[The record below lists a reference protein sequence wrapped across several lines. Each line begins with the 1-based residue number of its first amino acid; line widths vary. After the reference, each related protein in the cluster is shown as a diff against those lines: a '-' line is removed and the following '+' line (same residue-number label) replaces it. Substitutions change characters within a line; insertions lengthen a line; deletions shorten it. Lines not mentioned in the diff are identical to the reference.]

1 MVLLIHVGNISTCNH
16 LMNLLE
22 YFLQIETKVYYPLQ
36 NEFFQMLNH
45 VQNFNMIHDIL
56 SLLVN

>member
-1 MVLLIHVGNISTCNH
+1 MVLLIHVGNISTWIH

-22 YFLQIETKVYYPLQ
+22 YFLQIESKVYYPLQ